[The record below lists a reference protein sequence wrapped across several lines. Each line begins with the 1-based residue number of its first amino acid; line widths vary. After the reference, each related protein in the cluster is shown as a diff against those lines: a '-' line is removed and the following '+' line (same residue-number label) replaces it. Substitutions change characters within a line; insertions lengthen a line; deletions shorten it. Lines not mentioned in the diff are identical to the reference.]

1 MCRVRI
7 NGVRL
12 ACCLSLL
19 LSALFFPLSSS
30 LASEDASLLKAA
42 ERVASGKGSSADEA
56 LLFMENR
63 RVNHLAMEGKLDGSV
78 YQKTQELYDG
88 KNRALAAEAGRRDY
102 LPGAAVRKSTSPAR
116 TRISDDG
123 VDLTAADVEKA
134 RRAITSG
141 SRRTSAEA
149 GSKWRTNWAGRN

>member
-1 MCRVRI
+1 MSRVRI

-88 KNRALAAEAGRRDY
+88 KNRALAAEAAREAGFATEAGGKKIY
-102 LPGAAVRKSTSPAR
+102 KPGTDTDIQMTGS
-116 TRISDDG
+116 
-123 VDLTAADVEKA
+123 DLTAADVEKA
-134 RRAITSG
+134 RRAYNKRVEAYLRGSG
-141 SRRTSAEA
+141 LKIDE
-149 GSKWRTNWAGRN
+149 GTN